1 MSLQSTILL
10 ILDIRQKT
18 SMKPVY
24 LLFLLALGIVVF
36 SIIHTVSA
44 ETNST
49 SQNSSPKM
57 FNPEN
62 VQFNI
67 YNDTAHNFSIL
78 PADGWQVQSQ
88 SNDTNN
94 ALVIFSNQ
102 NPQRLANFG
111 IYYSH
116 QNPIPQAIFAL
127 PNDQILNQV
136 VAKLFDTSQFD
147 ILQKNIERFS
157 DGFVVQV
164 ISEPKQNTQNTP
176 ISEWFLFWL
185 DDGRQY
191 FLILTSSQNGFSQN
205 EAEFERSVY
214 TFYVGPQKVPA
225 VPEFGPIA
233 ILVFTVTLSAT
244 LVLMK
249 MKKLK

>member
-18 SMKPVY
+18 PMNPYY
-24 LLFLLALGIVVF
+24 LVSLLALGIAIF
-36 SIIHTVSA
+36 SITHTVSA

-49 SQNSSPKM
+49 SQNSLPKM
-57 FNPEN
+57 FNPGN

-67 YNDTAHNFSIL
+67 YNDTVHNFSIL
-78 PADGWQVQSQ
+78 PPDGWEVQSQ

-94 ALVIFSNQ
+94 ALVFFLNQ

-116 QNPIPQAIFAL
+116 QNSIPQAIFAL
-127 PNDQILNQV
+127 PDDQILSQV
-136 VAKLFDTSQFD
+136 VAKLFGPSQLV

-157 DGFVVQV
+157 DGFVIQV

-176 ISEWFLFWL
+176 INESFLFWL

-191 FLILTSSQNGFSQN
+191 FLILTSSQNGFNQN
-205 EAEFERSVY
+205 AAEFERSVY
-214 TFYVGPQKVPA
+214 TFYVGSQKVPA

-233 ILVFTVTLSAT
+233 ILVFTVTLSTT